1 MVRAVGLCDAEG
13 VTTPPEPH
21 GADPSGFDPHPATAH
36 LATATASSLAADL
49 ATGATTSVA
58 LVRALLDRIAAVD
71 DAGPELR
78 AVLAVSADAL
88 DQAAALDAERAAG
101 TLRGPLHGIPVLVKD
116 NIEAVGL
123 PATAGSL
130 ALAGRPVEQ
139 DAPLVASMR
148 AAGLVVLASTNLSEW
163 ANMRSPHS
171 ASGWSCVGG
180 LTGNPWALDRSAGG
194 SSSGSGAAVAA
205 GLAPFAVGT
214 ETDGSITCPSS
225 LNGVV
230 GLKPTVGLVS
240 TAGVV
245 PLAASQDA
253 PGPMA
258 RSVRDV
264 ALLLDAMTGSS
275 AYCAA
280 PGTRAVADLRLGV
293 AAGWVSG
300 HVGTDALFTASM
312 ARLEAAGARVG
323 TVEVAPAGAA
333 GQAELTVLL
342 CELKDGLDGYL
353 AARGGDG
360 PRSLAEVVAFDLEHA
375 DLELAHFGHEFLEAA
390 LATGG
395 VEDPAYA
402 EARAACLAWAVEQ
415 TLEPAF
421 AGDLAPEVLVA
432 PAYAPAWKSDL
443 SAGDHFL
450 GGGVASTAPSLAGWP
465 VLCLPMGL
473 VAGLPVGLVLVGRPH
488 AEAALLAVG
497 HAVEEALGVVG
508 TLAPTWSPPG
518 RG

>member
-1 MVRAVGLCDAEG
+1 MVAARVLCDADA
-13 VTTPPEPH
+13 VSH
-21 GADPSGFDPHPATAH
+21 DPHPATAD
-36 LATATASSLAADL
+36 LATATAASLADDL
-49 ATGATTSVA
+49 AAGRTTSVA
-58 LVRALLDRIAAVD
+58 LTRALLDRIAAVD
-71 DAGPELR
+71 DSGPGLR

-101 TLRGPLHGIPVLVKD
+101 TLRGPLHGIPALVKD

-123 PATAGSL
+123 PGTAGSL
-130 ALAGRPVEQ
+130 ALAGRVVER

-148 AAGLVVLASTNLSEW
+148 AAGLVVLGATNLSEW

-171 ASGWSCVGG
+171 ASGWSGVGG

-205 GLAPFAVGT
+205 GLVPLAVGT

-240 TAGVV
+240 TEGVV

-264 ALLLDAMTGSS
+264 ALLLDAMTGGT
-275 AYCAA
+275 AYASA
-280 PGTRAVADLRLGV
+280 PGARALGDLTLGV
-293 AAGWVSG
+293 ADGWRSG
-300 HVGTDALFTASM
+300 HDGTDALFDDVL
-312 ARLEAAGARVG
+312 ARLAAAGTTVG
-323 TVEVAPAGAA
+323 AVVVDPPGTAGR
-333 GQAELTVLL
+333 QELDVLL
-342 CELKDGLDGYL
+342 CELKDGLDRYL
-353 AARGGDG
+353 AARPGDG
-360 PRSLAEVVAFDLEHA
+360 PRSLADVIAFDEEHA
-375 DLELAHFGHEFLEAA
+375 DLELAHFGHEFLVAA
-390 LATGG
+390 QATGG
-395 VEDPAYA
+395 LEDPAYA
-402 EARAACLAWAVEQ
+402 AARAGCLAWAVDEM
-415 TLEPAF
+415 LEPAF
-421 AGDLAPEVLVA
+421 GGDLAPDLLVA

-443 SAGDHFL
+443 SFGDHFV

-473 VAGLPVGLVLVGRPH
+473 VAGLPVGLVLIGRPH
-488 AEAALLAVG
+488 SEALLLAAG
-497 HAVEEALGVVG
+497 HAVEEALGLA
-508 TLAPTWSPPG
+508 LAPSWTPAG